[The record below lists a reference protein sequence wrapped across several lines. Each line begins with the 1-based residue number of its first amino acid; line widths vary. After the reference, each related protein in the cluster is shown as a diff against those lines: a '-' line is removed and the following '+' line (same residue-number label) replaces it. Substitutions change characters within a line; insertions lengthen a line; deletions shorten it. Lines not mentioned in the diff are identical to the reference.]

1 VVRNLDK
8 LNKTLAFHEDSRI
21 KNRII
26 ALGASKHPEA
36 YNSKSLLEM
45 YEVGKQNVIS
55 FSNKTIQ
62 EINAFRAFMRLINA
76 FYSLEGLED
85 VTPEIFGLMQ
95 IGFERELAKSFNN
108 ESTYGSPNSQYQF
121 NEHIQLVNQL
131 IK

>member
-1 VVRNLDK
+1 MDK

-26 ALGASKHPEA
+26 ALGASKNPEA

-76 FYSLEGLED
+76 FYSLENLED

-95 IGFERELAKSFNN
+95 IGFERELAKS
-108 ESTYGSPNSQYQF
+108 YD
-121 NEHIQLVNQL
+121 I
-131 IK
+131 